1 MDIRKKSTIWFTN
14 FWFTILFYLFLIF
27 NLINFL
33 IVCFLSNRKLMCL
46 LSHPNELLEN
56 LAYLVPLVE
65 RLSIID
71 GALTIMNNRGEDALY
86 LAALN
91 CPQFSFVVGY
101 LAATM
106 LEKGI
111 DISQQLYHTRVWF
124 CVLFSF
130 FFFLFSSLS
139 VFLFYS
145 FL

>member
-1 MDIRKKSTIWFTN
+1 
-14 FWFTILFYLFLIF
+14 
-27 NLINFL
+27 
-33 IVCFLSNRKLMCL
+33 MCL
-46 LSHPNELLEN
+46 VSHPNELLEN

-86 LAALN
+86 LATLN

-111 DISQQLYHTRVWF
+111 NINQKLYDTQVRF
-124 CVLFSF
+124 CILFSF
-130 FFFLFSSLS
+130 FFFLL
-139 VFLFYS
+139 FLFFFSMILYHIN
-145 FL
+145 FLNNIVS